1 MVPPTPQPDATSSK
15 SQKPRSAAVVGMLM
29 TLSSTLA
36 FSTMALLVHLLGPRV
51 PSFQTTSIRFFV
63 QAACSVAAILYGRRG
78 KLALAQTWL
87 GKPENRWLMFSRAA
101 CGAVGMSSY
110 FFGLSYPGARL
121 GDVVVIVF
129 LNVPLTALFARIFL
143 KEPFGLADAATTVL
157 AMGGVV
163 LIAQPPALFGA
174 GEVDPVPPV
183 VIITSLVGAVASAFA
198 YLSIRM
204 IGPKED
210 TLTMVLW
217 FSGLGCL
224 VGPIASLVFQQQ
236 WVLAD
241 GPDATALAA
250 IGFLGYLGQL
260 LLNRGIQIAPA
271 GPAVLMRYADVV
283 FSLIFQ
289 ATLLHSPPNALKL
302 LGCAC
307 IMSVIVSAYLQ
318 AQRKARA
325 KVSAAKAAAAEGL
338 PSSVAA
344 GGSSSAGIGAGSDAT
359 AAAALSP
366 QIASGGASEKSLQGR
381 QLLGGAACWDTSQ
394 IASGAAAL
402 CESKVSKG
410 LLSSSSAAATPSALS
425 QTASGSLR
433 GHPLDWQAMSQQQQQ
448 QLAGLQRP
456 QSEGQDVL
464 QAKLLQRL
472 QSQGSARHG
481 WQSDTVAV

>member
-1 MVPPTPQPDATSSK
+1 ML
-15 SQKPRSAAVVGMLM
+15 SQKHGAGPKPRSAAVVGMLM

-78 KLALAQTWL
+78 KLKQAQTWL

-143 KEPFGLADAATTVL
+143 KEPFGWADAATTVL

-183 VIITSLVGAVASAFA
+183 VVITSLLGAVASAFA
-198 YLSIRM
+198 YLAIRK

-224 VGPIASLVFQQQ
+224 VGPVASLVFQQT
-236 WVLAD
+236 WVLAS
-241 GPDATALAA
+241 GTDATALAA

-271 GPAVLMRYADVV
+271 GPAGEGQQARSLSTGCYAAGNCSCSAPD
-283 FSLIFQ
+283 
-289 ATLLHSPPNALKL
+289 AT
-302 LGCAC
+302 C
-307 IMSVIVSAYLQ
+307 
-318 AQRKARA
+318 
-325 KVSAAKAAAAEGL
+325 AAAAVRSGTYL
-338 PSSVAA
+338 FSS
-344 GGSSSAGIGAGSDAT
+344 GT
-359 AAAALSP
+359 N
-366 QIASGGASEKSLQGR
+366 
-381 QLLGGAACWDTSQ
+381 
-394 IASGAAAL
+394 
-402 CESKVSKG
+402 
-410 LLSSSSAAATPSALS
+410 
-425 QTASGSLR
+425 
-433 GHPLDWQAMSQQQQQ
+433 
-448 QLAGLQRP
+448 
-456 QSEGQDVL
+456 
-464 QAKLLQRL
+464 
-472 QSQGSARHG
+472 
-481 WQSDTVAV
+481 